1 MSAVV
6 HEEAGSHGLAH
17 IFVASETALE
27 DVSSKPCVGSRAPY
41 RSHSHKDPA
50 SNLLALVQFRIASS
64 TSIVTITSYMQYTH
78 AAHCLSYMYTR
89 GHKVSSGRKLSMYK
103 DAE

>member
-1 MSAVV
+1 MSDVV

-17 IFVASETALE
+17 IFVASETARGRFVKTLHGIT
-27 DVSSKPCVGSRAPY
+27 GSIQEPL
-41 RSHSHKDPA
+41 KDPA